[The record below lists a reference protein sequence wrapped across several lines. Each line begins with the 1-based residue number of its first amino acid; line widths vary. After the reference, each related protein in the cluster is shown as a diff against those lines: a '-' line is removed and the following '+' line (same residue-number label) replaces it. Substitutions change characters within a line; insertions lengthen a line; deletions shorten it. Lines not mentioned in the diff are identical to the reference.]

1 MKIAL
6 LCTVAIGVAIGVWL
20 PASPRA
26 GPAAPAPVTAAAVVV
41 SEPREDPPVDTVLTR
56 SPGGHF
62 YAVVQVN
69 GEPVRFI
76 VDTGAS
82 VVAMTEADA
91 RRAHI
96 VFDRNEFVPVGKGA
110 AGIVQGKEVA
120 IDRMVLDGKSARGLR
135 GIVMADSEMSLL
147 GQNYL
152 QGLDVA
158 IKGDTM
164 TLR

>member
-6 LCTVAIGVAIGVWL
+6 LCTVAVGVAIGLSL
-20 PASPRA
+20 PASP
-26 GPAAPAPVTAAAVVV
+26 PSAPPVAAAATVAA
-41 SEPREDPPVDTVLTR
+41 EPQEDPPVETVLKR

-62 YAVVQVN
+62 YAVAQVN
-69 GEPVRFI
+69 GEPIRFV

-91 RRAHI
+91 KRAHI
-96 VFDRNEFVPVGKGA
+96 VFDRGDFEPVGRGA
-110 AGIVQGKEVA
+110 AGIVRGKEVA
-120 IDRMVLDGKSARGLR
+120 IDRVVLDGKSARGLR

-152 QGLDVA
+152 RNLDVA
-158 IKGDTM
+158 IKGDVM

>member
-6 LCTVAIGVAIGVWL
+6 LCTVAVGVAIGLSL
-20 PASPRA
+20 PASPLV
-26 GPAAPAPVTAAAVVV
+26 GPAAPAAVAAAVA
-41 SEPREDPPVDTVLTR
+41 EPEEDPPVDTVLKR

-62 YAVVQVN
+62 YAVVQLN

-96 VFDRNEFVPVGKGA
+96 VFDPNEFVPVGKGA
-110 AGIVQGKEVA
+110 AGIVRGKEVA
-120 IDRMVLDGKSARGLR
+120 IDRVTLDGKSARGLR
-135 GIVMADSEMSLL
+135 GIVLADSEMSLL

-152 QGLDVA
+152 RNLDVT
-158 IKGDTM
+158 IKGDVM

>member
-6 LCTVAIGVAIGVWL
+6 LCTVAVGVVIGVSL
-20 PASPRA
+20 PASPPA
-26 GPAAPAPVTAAAVVV
+26 GSADPVTAAAAVI
-41 SEPREDPPVDTVLTR
+41 EPEEDPPVDTVLKR

-62 YAVVQVN
+62 YAVVEVN
-69 GEPVRFI
+69 GEPIRFI

-96 VFDRNEFVPVGKGA
+96 VFDPGDFVAVGKGA
-110 AGIVQGKEVA
+110 AGIVRGKEVA
-120 IDRMVLDGKSARGLR
+120 IDRLVLDGKSARGLR
-135 GIVMADSEMSLL
+135 GVVLADSEMSLL

-152 QGLDVA
+152 RKLDVA

>member
-6 LCTVAIGVAIGVWL
+6 LCTVAVGVAIGLWL
-20 PASPRA
+20 PASPS
-26 GPAAPAPVTAAAVVV
+26 AAPPVAAAAVAA
-41 SEPREDPPVDTVLTR
+41 EDEDPPVETVLKR

-62 YAVVQVN
+62 YAVVEVN
-69 GEPVRFI
+69 GEPIRFI

-91 RRAHI
+91 KRAHI
-96 VFDRNEFVPVGKGA
+96 VFDRGEFEPIAKGA
-110 AGIVQGKEVA
+110 AGIIQGKEVA
-120 IDRMVLDGKSARGLR
+120 IDRLMLDGKSARGLR

-152 QGLDVA
+152 RNLAVT

>member
-6 LCTVAIGVAIGVWL
+6 LCTVAVGVAIGLWL
-20 PASPRA
+20 PASP
-26 GPAAPAPVTAAAVVV
+26 PAAPPAAAAAVA
-41 SEPREDPPVDTVLTR
+41 EAEEDPPVDTVLKR

-62 YAVVQVN
+62 YAVVEVN
-69 GEPVRFI
+69 GEPIRFL

-82 VVAMTEADA
+82 VVAMTQADA
-91 RRAHI
+91 KRAHI
-96 VFDRNEFVPVGKGA
+96 AFDRGDFEPVGKGA
-110 AGIVQGKEVA
+110 AGIVQGARVA
-120 IDRMVLDGKSARGLR
+120 IDRISLDGKSAQGLR
-135 GIVMADSEMSLL
+135 GMVLADSEMSLL

-152 QGLDVA
+152 RNLDVT

>member
-6 LCTVAIGVAIGVWL
+6 LCTVAVGVVIGVSL
-20 PASPRA
+20 PASSPS
-26 GPAAPAPVTAAAVVV
+26 GSVTPAAAADTADA
-41 SEPREDPPVDTVLTR
+41 EEDPPVDTVLKR

-62 YAVVQVN
+62 YAVVEVN
-69 GEPVRFI
+69 GEPIRFL

-82 VVAMTEADA
+82 VVAMTQADA
-91 RRAHI
+91 KRAH
-96 VFDRNEFVPVGKGA
+96 VAFDRGDFEPVGKGA
-110 AGIVQGKEVA
+110 AGIVQGARVA
-120 IDRMVLDGKSARGLR
+120 IDRISLDGKSAQGLR
-135 GIVMADSEMSLL
+135 GMVLADSEMSLL

-152 QGLDVA
+152 RNLDVT

>member
-6 LCTVAIGVAIGVWL
+6 LCTVVVGVVIGVSL
-20 PASPRA
+20 PVSPPA
-26 GPAAPAPVTAAAVVV
+26 GSPGPVTVAAVAAA
-41 SEPREDPPVDTVLTR
+41 EPEDPPVDTVLKR

-62 YAVVQVN
+62 YAVVEVN
-69 GEPVRFI
+69 GEPIRFL

-82 VVAMTEADA
+82 VVAMTQADA
-91 RRAHI
+91 KRAHI
-96 VFDRNEFVPVGKGA
+96 IFDQGDFVAVGKGA
-110 AGIVQGKEVA
+110 AGVVRGKEVA
-120 IDRMVLDGKSARGLR
+120 IDRIVLDGKTARGLR

-152 QGLDVA
+152 RNLDVA

>member
-6 LCTVAIGVAIGVWL
+6 LCTVAVGVVIGVSL
-20 PASPRA
+20 PASRPG
-26 GPAAPAPVTAAAVVV
+26 GPGAPVAAVVATA
-41 SEPREDPPVDTVLTR
+41 EDDPPVDTVLKR

-62 YAVVQVN
+62 HAVVEVN
-69 GEPVRFI
+69 GEPIRFI

-82 VVAMTEADA
+82 VVAMSEADA
-91 RRAHI
+91 KRAHI
-96 VFDRNEFVPVGKGA
+96 VFDRNDFEPVGKGA
-110 AGIVQGKEVA
+110 AGIVRGKEVA
-120 IDRMVLDGKSARGLR
+120 IDRIVLDGKAARGLR
-135 GIVMADSEMSLL
+135 GLVLADSEMSLL

-152 QGLDVA
+152 RNLDVA

>member
-6 LCTVAIGVAIGVWL
+6 LCTVAVGVAIGLWL
-20 PASPRA
+20 PASPPV
-26 GPAAPAPVTAAAVVV
+26 GPAAPVAAAAVA
-41 SEPREDPPVDTVLTR
+41 EAEDDAPVETVLKR
-56 SPGGHF
+56 SSGGHF
-62 YAVVQVN
+62 HAVVEVN
-69 GEPVRFI
+69 GEPIRFI
-76 VDTGAS
+76 VDTGAT

-91 RRAHI
+91 KRAHI
-96 VFDRNEFVPVGKGA
+96 VFDRNDFAAIGQGA
-110 AGIVQGKEVA
+110 SGVVQGKEVA
-120 IDRMVLDGKSARGLR
+120 IDRIVLDGKSARGLR

-152 QGLDVA
+152 RGLDVA